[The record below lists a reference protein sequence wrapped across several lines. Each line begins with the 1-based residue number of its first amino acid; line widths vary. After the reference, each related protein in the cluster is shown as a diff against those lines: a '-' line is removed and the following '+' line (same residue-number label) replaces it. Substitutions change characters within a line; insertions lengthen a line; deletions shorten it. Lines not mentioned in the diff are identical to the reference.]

1 MTEHSGMLKAAKCNI
16 IDSMT
21 TAKEFGFR
29 ITGMTIK
36 NPETGKEILNYGK
49 TDSPNNIKQA

>member
-1 MTEHSGMLKAAKCNI
+1 
-16 IDSMT
+16 MT

>member
-1 MTEHSGMLKAAKCNI
+1 MTEHSGMIKAAKCNV

-29 ITGMTIK
+29 ICGMTIK
-36 NPETGKEILNYGK
+36 NPETGKEILKYGK
-49 TDSPNNIKQA
+49 TDSPRDIK